1 MVLAVY
7 DTAYI
12 KNVLKLNISKIR
24 MEGRLALKPPKD
36 ISVSDWADENYI
48 LTENSSK
55 PGKWNTKGAP
65 HTKEILN
72 TIKDPKVR
80 QISYMKSSQCAGTE
94 CLIIIT
100 SYLIDIDPCHIM
112 IMQPTDKEAEDFV
125 NQKLDPAFDEMECL
139 KKKISKKKSR
149 EGQNSTLRKKFIG
162 GYLSVVSGLSNS
174 STRQRSARVTIGD
187 DIEGIKKSA
196 AVKEGDPVI
205 RLMKRS
211 TTFPDKLNINISTPT
226 IENES
231 RIQALYE
238 QSDRRHYFIRCPYCN
253 FEQELV
259 PEQLTWKKDYDMF
272 KKVTRH
278 YEETVRYQCINEMC
292 GAKLTEGERI
302 EALQKGYWKA
312 ERPWITYHAGFYIG
326 EISSTLSTM
335 ENVARA
341 ITDAKCDIIFD
352 EKGQGSLD
360 VSRAD
365 QDKLEALVNTVF
377 GRTYKKL
384 QGEETDPLD
393 LMARVEDYIDIND
406 IKIPN
411 EVLMLDAAVDVQGGR
426 SGKVPR
432 LEIKVMGYGLEEEAW
447 VIYTG
452 TIPGDPAKKEV
463 WLKLDEFWERKWFRK
478 DGVELDIIRKFV
490 DAGYLTTTVTEYCK
504 GRQREGIFAV
514 KGSNKYDAPMLPRHA
529 TILKGGA
536 LLITLGTQ
544 NIKKELFARLNRV
557 KEFGPRYTHFTRCF
571 CGSSYFKQLTS
582 EVAVTKTTGLANY
595 IVYEPKDK
603 HADNEALDLMVY
615 CYAAMKHVMPN
626 FPAIKKMLDRESREV
641 RNEKEPVKDPQE
653 TVSTSRHRRRGDRT
667 NQSISNW
674 RYS

>member
-1 MVLAVY
+1 MN
-7 DTAYI
+7 TAICSPGYI
-12 KNVLKLNISKIR
+12 KRYLSFNILKIKK
-24 MEGRLALKPPKD
+24 EGREALKPPPD
-36 ISVSDWADENYI
+36 ITVSEWADKNYI
-48 LTENSSK
+48 LTDNSAE
-55 PGKWNTKGAP
+55 PGPWRTSRAP
-65 HTKEILN
+65 HTRGILDCASN
-72 TIKDPKVR
+72 PRIR
-80 QISYMKSSQCAGTE
+80 QITFMKSSQCAGTE
-94 CLIIIT
+94 TIGIIT
-100 SYLIDIDPCHIM
+100 GYHMDVDPCHIM
-112 IMQPTDKEAEDFV
+112 IMQPTDSDAKDYV
-125 NQKLDPAFDEMECL
+125 NQKLDPMIEEVECL
-139 KKKISKKKSR
+139 RNKVSKKKAR
-149 EGQNSTLRKKFIG
+149 EGENSTLRKKFIG
-162 GYLSVVSGLSNS
+162 GYLTVVSGRSNS
-174 STRQRSARVTIGD
+174 ATRQRSARLTIGD
-187 DIEGIKKSA
+187 DIDGIEKSA
-196 AVKEGDPVI
+196 AVREGDPVM

-211 TTFPDKLNINISTPT
+211 TTFPDHLNMNVSTPT
-226 IENES
+226 REGES
-231 RIQALYE
+231 RIQILYE
-238 QSDRRHYFIRCPYCN
+238 QSDKRHYYIRCPYCN
-253 FEQELV
+253 CEQELV
-259 PEQLTWKKDYDMF
+259 PEQLVWKKDYDMF

-278 YEETVRYQCINEMC
+278 YEDTVRYQCINETC
-292 GAKLTEGERI
+292 QAKLTEGERI
-302 EALQKGYWKA
+302 EALEKGYWKA
-312 ERPWITYHAGFYIG
+312 ERPWIIQHAGFYIG

-335 ENVARA
+335 EKVARA
-341 ITDAKCDIIFD
+341 ITDAGCDIIFD

-360 VSRAD
+360 VSRAN
-365 QDKLEALVNTVF
+365 QDKLEALFNTVF

-615 CYAAMKHVMPN
+615 CYAAMKHAMPN

-667 NQSISNW
+667 NHSISNW